1 MSDLPGYGQAGS
13 DQPGYGQPGYGQPGY
28 GQPGYGQPG
37 YGQAGYGPSLPPV
50 GGWAAPAPMPG
61 GVPLRPLGVG
71 EILSGAFTL
80 IRRNPVATLGL
91 AAVIET
97 LSGIITTVLSWS
109 EQKLTHQL
117 QQSIK
122 GTATPAQAG
131 HAFGH
136 FFSSFVPYFFAT
148 IAITF
153 VVQSI
158 LTGMLTGALGRG
170 LIGDRISIGQAWRI
184 ARVGSVIG
192 VSLLVLV
199 IVLAPW
205 LVYLLIVI
213 GLAAAHATAAA
224 VLIGIVGFLAL
235 FVTTIW
241 IAVRLLV
248 AIPVVVLEVA
258 GPVAALRRSWMLVAG
273 NWWRVFGIY
282 LLAAIVVGVVAGFI
296 ELPFTL
302 ARIFISGHGSPFAG
316 LANTAAPTVSAL
328 IVGAI
333 GGIIATTCTR
343 PVSAGVSVLLY
354 ADLRMRKEGLDLVL
368 QQAGQSPGMSGT
380 EFTNIWQG
388 DPGQTTFDA
397 GLGAFGAGGPGYP
410 PGTGQNG
417 SSSGAPGW

>member
-1 MSDLPGYGQAGS
+1 MSDLPGYPGN
-13 DQPGYGQPGYGQPGY
+13 PGYGQG
-28 GQPGYGQPG
+28 
-37 YGQAGYGPSLPPV
+37 GYGPSLPPV
-50 GGWAAPAPMPG
+50 SGGWAAPAPMPG

-71 EILSGAFTL
+71 DILSGAFTL
-80 IRRNPVATLGL
+80 IRRNPIATLGL
-91 AAVIET
+91 AAIIET
-97 LSGIITTVLSWS
+97 LSGVITTALSWS

-117 QQSIK
+117 RASLK
-122 GTATPAQAG
+122 GTPTSAQVG

-136 FFSSFVPYFFAT
+136 FFSSFVPYLLVT
-148 IAITF
+148 IALTF

-170 LIGDRISIGQAWRI
+170 LIGDQISIGQAWRI

-192 VSLLVLV
+192 VSLLVLA

-213 GLAAAHATAAA
+213 GLAAAKATAAA

-235 FVTTIW
+235 LVVTIW
-241 IAVRLLV
+241 IGVRLLL
-248 AIPVVVLEVA
+248 AIPVVVLEVT
-258 GPVAALRRSWMLVAG
+258 GPVAALRRSWLLVQG

-282 LLAAIVVGVVAGFI
+282 LLTAIVVGIVAGLI

-302 ARIFISGHGSPFAG
+302 ARGFISGHGSLLLGFAS
-316 LANTAAPTVSAL
+316 TAAPTVPAL
-328 IVGAI
+328 IIGGI

-388 DPGQTTFDA
+388 GARQATFDA
-397 GLGAFGAGGPGYP
+397 GPGAFGAGGGPGYP

-417 SSSGAPGW
+417 SSSGVPGW